1 MLLASRINK
10 KISRP
15 EKLFEYVIQHGDE
28 SVFFPNLR
36 IAIQIMLTIAVSIV
50 SCERSFSKLK
60 LILSYLRASMDQGRF
75 GDLALPSVET
85 EKLTLITPICISES
99 KVQL

>member
-15 EKLFEYVIQHGDE
+15 EKIFEYVIQHGDE

-60 LILSYLRASMDQGRF
+60 IVLSYFKAAMGQGRLY
-75 GDLALPSVET
+75 D
-85 EKLTLITPICISES
+85 LTLLSIEREEADRLTLNTS
-99 KVQL
+99 